1 MSKIENMF
9 EAGLHYGYSKTR
21 RHPSASSFIYTTKN
35 KVDIIDLE
43 KTEADLDS
51 ACSFLSA
58 MSAQGKTVLW
68 VGVKPEAKKAIN
80 DAGMILSMP
89 YVTERWVGGSLTNWT
104 EVRKRIARLID
115 LKNQKETGELAL
127 KYTKKERLMIDRE
140 VAKMEKNFSGLVG
153 MTKLPDV
160 AVVIDP
166 KREHIA
172 VTELQKV
179 NIPVI
184 ALGNTDCDM
193 AKINY
198 PIIGNDGSV
207 SSIKFIVE
215 ELVKAYR
222 GKE

>member
-43 KTEADLDS
+43 KTESDLTS
-51 ACSFLSA
+51 AEGFLSA

-68 VGVKPEAKKAIN
+68 IGVKPEAKKAIN